1 MREMLVNMGVC
12 LSIIFILNECNIFM
26 CTVLNLYVI
35 RLLAGDGRST
45 AIVPP
50 EAARAMQFGKLA
62 GDGRSAA
69 IVPPEAARAM

>member
-1 MREMLVNMGVC
+1 MRAMLVNMGVPFY
-12 LSIIFILNECNIFM
+12 FIMRVQYIM
-26 CTVLNLYVI
+26 CVGYVYN
-35 RLLAGDGRST
+35 RFLAGDGRST

-50 EAARAMQFGKLA
+50 KAARAMPFGKLA

>member
-1 MREMLVNMGVC
+1 MRELLVNMGVC

-50 EAARAMQFGKLA
+50 EAARAM
-62 GDGRSAA
+62 
-69 IVPPEAARAM
+69 